1 MVTIQKPDGNETK
14 NHGEMMKDIIK
25 MSDVSREEYYVSDM
39 MKKVWAVELD
49 LLREFDAVCQKHSL
63 KYFAGFGTLLGVVR
77 HQGFIPWDD
86 DIDLWMLRDDYEKL
100 KTVAKEEFKG
110 KYYFQD
116 WYNSC
121 GRTWIFSKL
130 RNSETTAV
138 EYPEKGVEFNQGIF
152 IDIFPIDEF
161 DDGIHVNPEF
171 KQIQKELF
179 NCINNPI
186 DMLKGILAGKQ
197 YALGMDMVVTLA
209 NDYIQAQ
216 HLFDRLT
223 LENFGQ
229 SDIVGYFYDEM
240 RGNDRRYPKSV
251 FDEAIYLPF
260 ENTMIPVPKEYDIIL
275 RKYYGDYMIP
285 VKQPN
290 NHQSRIILD
299 PDRPYTE
306 YLVK

>member
-1 MVTIQKPDGNETK
+1 MD
-14 NHGEMMKDIIK
+14 
-25 MSDVSREEYYVSDM
+25 EYIVSDK

-49 LLREFDAVCQKHSL
+49 LLKKFDEVCKKHSL
-63 KYFAGFGTLLGVVR
+63 KYFAGFGTLLGAVR

-86 DIDLWMLRDDYEKL
+86 DLDLFMLRDEYEKM
-100 KTVAKEEFKG
+100 KIVAKEEFKG

-138 EYPEKGVEFNQGIF
+138 EYPDKSAEFNQGIF

-171 KQIQKELF
+171 KAIQKELF
-179 NCINNPI
+179 NCINNPV

-197 YALGMDMVVTLA
+197 YTMDIDSVVTLA
-209 NDYIQAQ
+209 NDYIRAQ
-216 HLFDRLT
+216 HLFDQLT

-240 RGNDRRYPKSV
+240 RGNDRRYPKSA
-251 FDEAIYLPF
+251 FDEVIYLPF
-260 ENTMIPVPKEYDIIL
+260 EDIMIPAPKGYDIIL

-285 VKQPN
+285 VQEAN
-290 NHQSRIILD
+290 NHQNRIILD
-299 PDRPYTE
+299 PDKPYTE